1 MYQSMDSSYW
11 KKIPNISH
19 NLAIILGNI
28 SHVAASCIQTTLFVL
43 ISASMLLLETLMIK
57 METIAIHWSEK
68 IPSKKDHSL
77 LLVKLEKWRRCYD
90 IVCLLVERINQCFGP
105 CILITLS
112 YTFGI
117 FVKYSCQA
125 LTQFQSG
132 DKEKRF
138 LAYLLTL
145 TIVSFRLI
153 NILYA
158 SHHMHLAVRILNLN
172 YIYYEANFNNY
183 RKQNI

>member
-1 MYQSMDSSYW
+1 MYQSMGSSYW
-11 KKIPNISH
+11 KGIPNISQ
-19 NLAIILGNI
+19 NFAIILGNL

-43 ISASMLLLETLMIK
+43 ISASMLLFENLKTQ

-68 IPSKKDHSL
+68 NLQPSKNDRSL
-77 LLVKLEKWRRCYD
+77 FSLQLEKWRRCYD
-90 IVCLLVERINQCFGP
+90 MVCLLVERINQCFGP

-132 DKEKRF
+132 DKEKRL
-138 LAYLLTL
+138 LAYLFTL
-145 TIVSFRLI
+145 TIVSFRII

-158 SHHMHLAVRILNLN
+158 SHHMHLAVYVFLQT
-172 YIYYEANFNNY
+172 F
-183 RKQNI
+183 